1 MSRTLL
7 NERLSNLR
15 QDQKEPRKHTKAA
28 PGGTRHWLGESNHCI
43 LGRCY
48 QSKAKIANLFLKMG
62 WNKLKKWP
70 LEVEHLLQSWK
81 KSPDSSA
88 LTAKSS
94 RTPPR
99 CISFAKMNLV
109 RLLCLSWTNLDS
121 RWCRGRYSWHRWL
134 LSEEDMC
141 RSCCWNLSC
150 TTRRWARVW
159 GWSWWPLSFE
169 GNMGQDVQKRD
180 VAQ

>member
-141 RSCCWNLSC
+141 PIAAVVETFLAQQEDGRGYEVDLDGL
-150 TTRRWARVW
+150 WAFKAIWDKMFRK
-159 GWSWWPLSFE
+159 E
-169 GNMGQDVQKRD
+169 M
-180 VAQ
+180 